1 MDPNIVHMS
10 LRSFQ
15 NHEIS
20 KTSLPVQSS
29 LSKEFVKRTVPKIKK
44 PLKKSREDDSG
55 PYLPMLALRTTKK
68 QLWYICPRVT
78 DEKKVVNT
86 SAFTTCK
93 RKHPNETQETNSQPI
108 QRTSTT
114 EYKQQVLL
122 LPE

>member
-15 NHEIS
+15 NHGIS
-20 KTSLPVQSS
+20 YTRLPVQSS
-29 LSKEFVKRTVPKIKK
+29 LSKGFVKRTVPKIKK
-44 PLKKSREDDSG
+44 PLRKSREDDSG
-55 PYLPMLALRTTKK
+55 PYLPMLALCTTKK
-68 QLWYICPRVT
+68 QLWYICLRVT

-86 SAFTTCK
+86 SAFATCK
-93 RKHPNETQETNSQPI
+93 HKHPNETQETNSQPI